1 MGTWHVGST
10 VRRLDSQADA
20 GFTSLLRCVLCSW
33 IYMLCVG
40 EECFITANHAGRQ
53 LHVSVPEDGCFIY
66 VIACGNGF
74 MVYVCIFQW
83 VQPCIHVVV
92 NFSWTFPAVV
102 MNHSWVMSFYFH
114 NANLHAILY
123 SLLKCLLGLTGYH
136 HFHCIR
142 SCLRL

>member
-1 MGTWHVGST
+1 MACWFNSQEICFPGRCRVHFTASVCT
-10 VRRLDSQADA
+10 LFLDLHAMCWW
-20 GFTSLLRCVLCSW
+20 RVLSFLQ
-33 IYMLCVG
+33 IMQL
-40 EECFITANHAGRQ
+40 GRQ

-92 NFSWTFPAVV
+92 SFSWTFPAVV
-102 MNHSWVMSFYFH
+102 MNHSWVISFYFH